1 MVTFS
6 LSDLTWRSTLRQRRI
21 LALARRLAIACCAGI
36 TVFAT
41 LQCIVASVQT
51 QPVVI
56 AARRIVRG
64 AQLRNNDVKIV
75 QVPVS
80 TIWSGALTRAEE
92 VTGQIAQVELAR
104 GQPILQFSIAERPV
118 LPNGHTTI
126 DVRLSSSSDRLI
138 AGDLVDLVTNMD
150 CVATATPDTSTSEG
164 NNTGGQENTE
174 EGTNTHSNDDQTAGT
189 PSSNTAHSTDPHSS
203 DTQSAN
209 ASQQDIAASHDSA
222 AAGNDTTTDT
232 TASASPHTNEQD
244 TLNSST
250 DASEQNSHIDASAQN
265 SANNVSEPKHEA
277 GTNTN
282 APNTNNVPNANVSST
297 DVTHSNTSG
306 SVTDTTTT
314 QGGSDKTAVDN
325 DANTTT
331 QHRLN
336 TCTLA
341 SAALTMDTPHEDA
354 LTGSTVVSLAMLPED
369 AMAVIAMQETGA
381 IMAVSRTDK

>member
-6 LSDLTWRSTLRQRRI
+6 LSDLTWRGTLRQRRI

-64 AQLRNNDVKIV
+64 AQLRNNDVRIV

-150 CVATATPDTSTSEG
+150 CVATATPHTATSEG
-164 NNTGGQENTE
+164 NNTEGQENTE
-174 EGTNTHSNDDQTAGT
+174 EDTNTHSNDDQTAGT
-189 PSSNTAHSTDPHSS
+189 PSSNTAHSTDPQSS
-203 DTQSAN
+203 DAQSAN
-209 ASQQDIAASHDSA
+209 TSQQDIAASHDSG
-222 AAGNDTTTDT
+222 AAGNDTATDT
-232 TASASPHTNEQD
+232 TTSASPHTNQQN
-244 TLNSST
+244 TLNSTT
-250 DASEQNSHIDASAQN
+250 DVSEQSSHIDASAQN
-265 SANNVSEPKHEA
+265 SANNTSEPKHEA

-282 APNTNNVPNANVSST
+282 APNTNVPNANVSST
-297 DVTHSNTSG
+297 DATHSSTSG

-314 QGGSDKTAVDN
+314 QGGSDKTTVDS